1 METTRLG
8 WAIQSILYTIP
19 PAKSQP
25 YNMTTLAKRAAVCII
40 RLDHVLVETIF
51 LIIIIII
58 IFRLCTSLILG
69 LVP

>member
-1 METTRLG
+1 METTSLA

-25 YNMTTLAKRAAVCII
+25 YNMTTLAKRAHVCII
-40 RLDHVLVETIF
+40 RLDHVLDETF
-51 LIIIIII
+51 LLIIII
-58 IFRLCTSLILG
+58 RLCTSLILG